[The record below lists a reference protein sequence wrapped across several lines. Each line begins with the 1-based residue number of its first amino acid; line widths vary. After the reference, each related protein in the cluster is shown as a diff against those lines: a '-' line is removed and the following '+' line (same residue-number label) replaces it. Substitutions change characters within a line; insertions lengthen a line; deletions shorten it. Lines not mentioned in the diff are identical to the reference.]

1 LQVLLHAWSLGAS
14 LLSGKVRVHQL
25 PGLAIA
31 AGFEGVE
38 WLDRLLPS
46 YEPRHWEKLQQAQ
59 QEAGAISA
67 ALSLSLEL
75 NAPPTLVAEQVDR
88 AKRLLGQCRLLN
100 VQTVRVSVGG
110 GGQASLS
117 RVLVHLERLRSSQG
131 REQIPLGRLSR
142 WVYRLAFQAANKH
155 GHKLPP
161 PAGDAILQSA
171 AWALQPLARQAQELG
186 LRLGVENHFG
196 LTSHPE
202 DILKLI
208 ELTGQGLGVCLDLGN
223 FCDGQDVKA
232 ACRTLAPFAV
242 HVHFKTLQPRPQIK
256 DSGIDYAACLKALH
270 NAGYSGAFSA
280 EYQGRGDGMA
290 GAKAGADLL
299 RRLWEP

>member
-1 LQVLLHAWSLGAS
+1 MQVLLHAWSLGTS
-14 LLSGKVRVHQL
+14 LLSGKLRAHQL
-25 PGLAIA
+25 PALAVE

-46 YEPRHWEKLQQAQ
+46 FEPSFWQELQQAQ
-59 QEAGAISA
+59 QEAGANSA
-67 ALSLSLEL
+67 ALSLYLEL

-100 VQTVRVSVGG
+100 VRTVRVSVGG
-110 GGQASLS
+110 GGATLS
-117 RVLVHLERLRSSQG
+117 RVLMHLERLRSATSRDQV
-131 REQIPLGRLSR
+131 PLGRLSQ
-142 WVYRLAFQAANKH
+142 WLYRLAFKSANEH
-155 GHKLPP
+155 RHKLPP
-161 PAGDAILQSA
+161 PAGESALQSA

-186 LRLGVENHFG
+186 LLLGVENHFG
-196 LTSHPE
+196 LTAHPE

-223 FCDGQDVKA
+223 FCDDQDALA
-232 ACRTLAPFAV
+232 ACRTLAPFTV
-242 HVHFKTLQPRPQIK
+242 HVHFKTLQPRPQTK

-270 NAGYSGAFSA
+270 SAGYTGAFSA
-280 EYQGRGDGMA
+280 EYQGRGEGLA